1 MTQQATLALAGL
13 VVFGC
18 SADGSEAAAG
28 SETQASSGAAN
39 SEGETQDD
47 SSPGSGGATS
57 STGDIDTSDTITD
70 TSDHGTSSEESGDG
84 SESGADETTGDSTT
98 GETTAG
104 ADDSN
109 ALHVSESGQ
118 DSNPGTP
125 QEPMRTIQWAIGQ
138 AEMDPEIDTI
148 RVATGT
154 YGADVAND
162 AIIVL
167 VDGVSLLGGWNE
179 GFDSRDPLAWPSH
192 IVDSS
197 DETPAGTSTNS
208 PARVVEVP
216 SDVTAQTRFDG
227 FHVQVG
233 RGQDRTGIYIEGDA
247 TISANTFDRGADGNG
262 TLGKSAIR
270 INGGSPQISGNHIDL
285 EYEAAPGSL
294 HGIRVL
300 GGNPVIFNNVITL
313 HGVIAIHYGIEVTD
327 ASPDIIGNSIEIHGV
342 TYARVIMV
350 NGNSQPRIDN
360 NVLQSNAGT
369 CVSYYLNNGTTPGGL
384 HNNLLQC
391 PLTVSGTSL
400 SLTLTTIAE
409 VHAELEDASGNVKLP
424 GPLVDAEND
433 LRLDENA
440 PCTVARGGLD
450 LPGELSEDFAGQ
462 PRTAPMSMGA
472 HEWDGD
478 CQ

>member
-1 MTQQATLALAGL
+1 MTRRATLALAGL

-18 SADGSEAAAG
+18 SDDGAELGAD
-28 SETQASSGAAN
+28 SETQASSGAN
-39 SEGETQDD
+39 SADTGSETQDD
-47 SSPGSGGATS
+47 SSPGSGGPTA
-57 STGDIDTSDTITD
+57 STGGVDTSGTD
-70 TSDHGTSSEESGDG
+70 DQGTSSVGSGDG
-84 SESGADETTGDSTT
+84 SESGADETTDDSAT
-98 GETTAG
+98 GETTTG

-154 YGADVAND
+154 YQADVAND
-162 AIIVL
+162 ATIVL
-167 VDGVSLLGGWNE
+167 LEGVSLLGGWN
-179 GFDSRDPLAWPSH
+179 GSFDSRDPSAWPSH

-197 DETPAGTSTNS
+197 DEEPSSN

-227 FHVQVG
+227 FHVEVG
-233 RGQDRTGIYIEGDA
+233 RGQNRTGVYIEGDA
-247 TISANTFDRGADGNG
+247 TISSNTFDRGADGNG
-262 TLGKSAIR
+262 AAGKSAILT
-270 INGGSPQISGNHIDL
+270 NGGDPQISGNHIDL
-285 EYEAAPGSL
+285 EYEGTTGQL
-294 HGIRVL
+294 HGINVV

-313 HGVIAIHYGIEVTD
+313 TGVSASHFGIELTN
-327 ASPDIIGNSIEIHGV
+327 ASPDIIGNSIEVHTAG
-342 TYARVIMV
+342 YANLIGL

-360 NVLQSNAGT
+360 NVLQASAGT
-369 CVSYYLNNGTTPGGL
+369 CVFLFYADGPTGGL

-391 PLTVSGTSL
+391 PVTVQSGAGSL
-400 SLTLTTIAE
+400 YLTTIAE
-409 VHAELEDASGNVKLP
+409 VHAEVVNASGNVKLP
-424 GPLVDAEND
+424 GLLVNAEND
-433 LRLDENA
+433 LQLDGDT

-450 LPGELSEDFAGQ
+450 LTGELSDDVNGE